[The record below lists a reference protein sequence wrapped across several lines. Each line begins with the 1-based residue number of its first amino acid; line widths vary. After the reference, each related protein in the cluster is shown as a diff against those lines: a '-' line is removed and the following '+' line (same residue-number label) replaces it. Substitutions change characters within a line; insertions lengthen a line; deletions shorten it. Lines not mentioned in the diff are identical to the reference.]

1 MPISTVITVN
11 TLMIHT
17 LDYTI
22 DQLDRL
28 QDRIRSG
35 ARMRIVHILSDYSD
49 GFSTQWE
56 DRYIVLIDCDPVTYT
71 MLLML

>member
-1 MPISTVITVN
+1 M
-11 TLMIHT
+11 LHT

-28 QDRIRSG
+28 HDRIYMDS
-35 ARMRIVHILSDYSD
+35 AMRIIHILSDYSD
-49 GFSTQWE
+49 GFSSHWE
-56 DRYIVLIDCDPVTYT
+56 DRYIVIIDCDPVTYT

>member
-1 MPISTVITVN
+1 M
-11 TLMIHT
+11 LHT

-28 QDRIRSG
+28 HDRIYMDS
-35 ARMRIVHILSDYSD
+35 AMRIIHILSDYSD
-49 GFSTQWE
+49 GFSSHWE

>member
-1 MPISTVITVN
+1 M
-11 TLMIHT
+11 LHT

-28 QDRIRSG
+28 QDKIAQGSPIRIIH
-35 ARMRIVHILSDYSD
+35 MLSDYTD
-49 GFSTQWE
+49 GFATHWE
-56 DRYIVLIDCDPVTYT
+56 DRYIVLVDCDPVTYT

>member
-1 MPISTVITVN
+1 M
-11 TLMIHT
+11 LHT

-28 QDRIRSG
+28 HDRIRSG
-35 ARMRIVHILSDYSD
+35 AAMRIVHILSDYSD
-49 GFSTQWE
+49 GFSSHWE
-56 DRYIVLIDCDPVTYT
+56 DRYIVIIDCDLKTYT